1 MTRPTL
7 AFVTYLRVST
17 DQQGRSG
24 LGLEAQR
31 AAVAAHV
38 HATGGRIVAEHVEV
52 ESGRK
57 KDRPQLA
64 AALEASR
71 ALRAVLLIA
80 KLDRLARNVAFVSN
94 LMESGVEFVA
104 ADMPTVNRLTVHIL
118 AAVAEEEARMISA
131 RTKAALAAAKARGV
145 VLGNP
150 RLLARDPVLAAQAN
164 VVQVANAQRRMAA
177 VLPYVEQA
185 QRAGAATLAQIAEA
199 LMARGV
205 PAPRGGQR
213 WAPAQVR
220 RVLHQSVQA

>member
-1 MTRPTL
+1 MTAPETR
-7 AFVTYLRVST
+7 FVAYLRVST
-17 DQQGRSG
+17 QGQGHSG

-31 AAVAAHV
+31 DAVARHV
-38 HATGGRIVAEHVEV
+38 AGAGGAIAAEFVEV

-64 AALEASR
+64 AALAACR
-71 ALRAVLLIA
+71 AGRATLVIA

-104 ADMPTVNRLTVHIL
+104 ADMPAVNRLTVHIL

-145 VLGNP
+145 RLGNP
-150 RLLARDPVLAAQAN
+150 RVLAGDPAASIKGNAIQAEKSR
-164 VVQVANAQRRMAA
+164 QRAVA
-177 VLPYVEQA
+177 VLPTIERA
-185 QRAGAATLAQIAEA
+185 RRAGAVTLAEIAEA

-205 PAPRGGQR
+205 PAPRGGTR

-220 RVLHQSVQA
+220 RVILRSDK